1 MVDYPDLWHYNY
13 RQYGCGEVGPVSG
26 RAVDIRSARK
36 VFQGRRGS
44 KPVVA
49 VDCLTLEIPQGEILG
64 LLGPNGAGKSTAVRM
79 VSGLVTPTS
88 GRILIEGHDVVRQRA
103 RALTCIGVVLDRAR
117 TLYPRMTPSENI
129 EYFGVMRGVHEVSR
143 IRARAREWL
152 EFFSIEDVADKPIN
166 DLSMGTRQKVALA
179 VALAAEPR
187 VVILDEPTLGLDV
200 RSSVELRKAIRCMA
214 HDEGCTVIIT
224 THQMDVAQ
232 DVCDRVCILSEGKVI
247 ALDTVERLLD
257 VFASRAYTMTLA
269 GTLND
274 EIRIALTCVGRVH
287 VAEEWMDGDGT
298 GNVGYTVVD
307 VDVPDERGLFK
318 AMEVL
323 SLAGIGVESVTR
335 REPCLEAVF
344 LRLTGKE
351 GGGLDEPLCH
361 TG

>member
-26 RAVDIRSARK
+26 RVVDIRSARK

-44 KPVVA
+44 KPVVG

-103 RALTCIGVVLDRAR
+103 KALSRIGVVLDRAR
-117 TLYPRMTPSENI
+117 TLYPRMTPWENM
-129 EYFGVMRGVHEVSR
+129 EYFAVMRGLR
-143 IRARAREWL
+143 DIARLRPRAREWL
-152 EFFSIEDVADKPIN
+152 EFFGIEDVAHKPIN

-179 VALAAEPR
+179 AVLAAEPR
-187 VVILDEPTLGLDV
+187 VVLLDEPTLGLDV
-200 RSSVELRKAIRCMA
+200 QSSVELRKAIRCMA
-214 HDEGCTVIIT
+214 HEEGCTVIIT

-232 DVCDRVCILSEGKVI
+232 DVCDRVCILSEGKVL
-247 ALDTVERLLD
+247 ALDTVRRLLD
-257 VFASRAYTMTLA
+257 VFASRAYTMILA
-269 GTLND
+269 GALTD
-274 EIRIALTCVGRVH
+274 EIRMALACVGRVQ
-287 VAEEWMDGDGT
+287 VTDEWMDGDSE

-344 LRLTGKE
+344 LRLTGEE
-351 GGGLDEPLCH
+351 GGGLDESSCYM
-361 TG
+361 G